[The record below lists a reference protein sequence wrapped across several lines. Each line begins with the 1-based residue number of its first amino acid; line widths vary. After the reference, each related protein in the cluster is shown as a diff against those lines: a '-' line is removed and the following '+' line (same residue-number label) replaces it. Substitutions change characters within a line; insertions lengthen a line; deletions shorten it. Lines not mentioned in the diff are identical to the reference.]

1 MSAIEIKKFLIECGE
16 NYTVKTYELQNENFV
31 KLKLRG
37 GEIYRLNQKNLQDY
51 WRQWEQESGYTPED
65 FADICIIWRDDLD
78 LKSFFEA
85 SKIIN
90 IKNISPCTWTQI
102 EVESFFSFTNR
113 PFKFK
118 ENFSLKRLMH
128 INFSDGKKFFIGS
141 LNMPCHVEKEILQK
155 NTPPVSEKNEK
166 IIASPSEIKNAFKEL
181 GKKHFNN

>member
-16 NYTVKTYELQNENFV
+16 NYTVKTYELQDANFV
-31 KLKLRG
+31 TLKLRG

-78 LKSFFEA
+78 LKNFFEA

-102 EVESFFSFTNR
+102 ELEEFFSFTNR

-118 ENFSLKRLMH
+118 EKFSLKRLMH
-128 INFSDGKKFFIGS
+128 INFSGGKKFFIGN
-141 LNMPCHVEKEILQK
+141 LNTSYPVEKEISQE
-155 NTPPVSEKNEK
+155 NIPPVSKKTEK
-166 IIASPSEIKNAFKEL
+166 IIASPSEITNAFKEL
-181 GKKHFNN
+181 GRKHFNN